1 MSDHLRLSKLSA
13 GLKKSMSAIA
23 MIGAL
28 AVGSAQ
34 ASTLVYCSEASPE
47 TFNPQLASSGT
58 TFDASGIP
66 LYNRLTEFKLGTT
79 EYEPSLA
86 ESWDVSD
93 DGKEITF
100 HLRQGVKFHSNRD
113 FKPTRDFNA
122 DDVVFTFDRQMNKE
136 NPYHNISSRQFE
148 YFESMGFPELIQS
161 VEKVDDYTVKMT
173 LTSPESPFLANLAMA
188 FASIL
193 SAEYAEVL
201 LAKGTPGDIDLKPI
215 GTGPFEFR
223 QYQQDSRILYTKFE
237 DYFGE
242 PAKVDRLIF
251 SITPDASVRFAKLQ
265 KGECHVMPYPNLA
278 DLERM
283 QASDD
288 IEVKELTGLNIGYL
302 AFNMEREPLNKLEV
316 RQALSMAVNREDII
330 EAIFQGNAEVAK
342 NFIPPTMWS
351 YNDDVVDYEYNVEKA
366 KALLAQAGVTDGFEI
381 TLWAMP
387 VQRPYNPNARR
398 MAEMI
403 QSDWAKIGVKAN
415 IVTYEWGEYLTRL
428 RNGEHDTA
436 LMGWTGDNGDP
447 DNFFS
452 VLLSCVAV
460 EAGSNYSQWCNK
472 EFDEILAKAKAT
484 TDHEQRVELY
494 RQAQEL
500 QHREQPVLNIAHST
514 VYMPVRKEVEN
525 YVIDPLGTH
534 NFNQVGIEEK

>member
-1 MSDHLRLSKLSA
+1 MAHHFMLSKLSI
-13 GLKKSMSAIA
+13 GVKRGITAIA
-23 MIGAL
+23 IAGAL
-28 AVGSAQ
+28 AFGSAE

-86 ESWDVSD
+86 ESWDVSE
-93 DGKEITF
+93 DGKEFTF
-100 HLRQGVKFHSNRD
+100 HLRKGVKFHSNKD

-122 DDVVFTFDRQMNKE
+122 DDVIFTFERQMKKDH
-136 NPYHNISSRQFE
+136 PYHNVSSRQFE
-148 YFESMGFPELIQS
+148 YFESMGFPELIES
-161 VEKVDDYTVKMT
+161 VQKIDDHTVKIT

-193 SAEYAEVL
+193 SAEYGETL
-201 LAKGTPGDIDLKPI
+201 LAKGKPEDIDLKPI
-215 GTGPFEFR
+215 GTGPFQLRAYE
-223 QYQQDSRILYTKFE
+223 QDSRILYTKFN

-242 PAKVDRLIF
+242 PAKLDRLIF

-278 DLERM
+278 DIERL

-302 AFNMEREPLNKLEV
+302 AFNMDKEPFDKVEV
-316 RQALSMAVNREDII
+316 RKALSMAVNKADII
-330 EAIFQGNAEVAK
+330 DAIFQGNAQEAK
-342 NFIPPTMWS
+342 NFIPPSMWG
-351 YNDDVVDYEYNVEKA
+351 YNDEIVDYEYDPEAA
-366 KALLAQAGVTDGFEI
+366 KALLAEVGLQDGVEF

-403 QSDWAKIGVKAN
+403 QADWAKIGVKAN

-428 RNGEHDTA
+428 RNGEHDTT

-452 VLLSCVAV
+452 VLLSCVAS
-460 EAGSNYSQWCNK
+460 EAGSNYSRWCNP
-472 EFDEILAKAKAT
+472 EFDAILTEAKAT
-484 TDHEQRVELY
+484 TDHEARVALY
-494 RQAQEL
+494 KKAQEI
-500 QHREQPVLNIAHST
+500 QYREQPTLNIAHST
-514 VYMPVRKEVEN
+514 VYMPVRKEVVN

-534 NFNQVGIEEK
+534 NFNQVEIKD

>member
-1 MSDHLRLSKLSA
+1 MSDNLILSKLSA
-13 GLKKSMSAIA
+13 GVKKAVAATAI
-23 MIGAL
+23 IGAL
-28 AVGSAQ
+28 AFGSAQ

-79 EYEPSLA
+79 EFEPSLA
-86 ESWDVSD
+86 ESWDVSE
-93 DGKEITF
+93 DGKEFTF
-100 HLRQGVKFHSNRD
+100 HLRKGVKFHSNKD

-122 DDVVFTFDRQMNKE
+122 DDVVFTFERQMNADH
-136 NPYHNISSRQFE
+136 PFHNISNRQFE
-148 YFESMGFPELIQS
+148 YFESMGFPELIES
-161 VEKVDDYTVKMT
+161 VEKVDDHTVKIT

-193 SAEYAEVL
+193 SAEYGETL
-201 LAKGTPGDIDLKPI
+201 LAKGKPEQIDLVPI
-215 GTGPFEFR
+215 GTGPFQFR
-223 QYQQDSRILYTKFE
+223 TYEQDSRVLYTKFK

-242 PAKVDRLIF
+242 PAKLDRLIF
-251 SITPDASVRFAKLQ
+251 SITPDAAVRFAKLQ

-278 DLERM
+278 DLESM
-283 QASDD
+283 QANKD
-288 IEVKELTGLNIGYL
+288 IDVKELTGLNIGYL
-302 AFNMEREPLNKLEV
+302 AFNMDKKPLDKVEV
-316 RQALSMAVNREDII
+316 RKALSMAVNKSDII
-330 EAIFQGNAEVAK
+330 EGIFQGNAEIAK
-342 NFIPPTMWS
+342 NFIPPTIWG
-351 YNDDVVDYEYNVEKA
+351 YNEDIVDYEHNLETA
-366 KALLAQAGVTDGFEI
+366 KALMKEAGLEDGFEI
-381 TLWAMP
+381 SLWAMP

-452 VLLSCVAV
+452 VLLSCTAS
-460 EAGSNYSQWCNK
+460 EAGSNYSHWCNP
-472 EFDEILAKAKAT
+472 EFDAILAEAKET
-484 TDHEQRVELY
+484 TDHDKRVALY
-494 RQAQEL
+494 KEAQEI

-514 VYMPVRKEVEN
+514 VYMPVRKEVVN
-525 YVIDPLGTH
+525 YIIDPLGTH
-534 NFNQVGIEEK
+534 NFNQVDVED

>member
-1 MSDHLRLSKLSA
+1 MRKKHLLTTLSLSVRR
-13 GLKKSMSAIA
+13 A
-23 MIGAL
+23 MVTV
-28 AVGSAQ
+28 AVGSALLLGTAQ

-66 LYNRLTEFKLGTT
+66 LYNRLTEFTLGTT
-79 EYEPSLA
+79 ELEPGLA
-86 ESWDVSD
+86 ESWEVSE
-93 DGKEITF
+93 DGKEYTF
-100 HLRQGVKFHSNRD
+100 HLRKGVKFHSNKA

-122 DDVVFTFDRQMNKE
+122 DDVVFTFERQMNPDH
-136 NPYHNISSRQFE
+136 PYHNISSRQFE
-148 YFESMGFPELIQS
+148 YFESMGFPELIES
-161 VEKVDDYTVKMT
+161 VEKIDDHTVKIT

-193 SAEYAEVL
+193 SAEYGEVL
-201 LAKGTPGDIDLKPI
+201 LEKGKPEEIDLKPI
-215 GTGPFEFR
+215 GTGPFQLRAYE
-223 QYQQDSRILYTKFE
+223 QDSRILFTKFK

-242 PAKVDRLIF
+242 PAKLDRLIF

-278 DLERM
+278 DLEKMR
-283 QASDD
+283 ANPD
-288 IEVKELTGLNIGYL
+288 IDVKELTGLNIGYL
-302 AFNMEREPLNKLEV
+302 AFNMEKPPLDKLEV
-316 RQALSMAVNREDII
+316 RKALSMAVNKADII
-330 EAIFQGNAEVAK
+330 DAIFQGNGEAAK
-342 NFIPPTMWS
+342 NFIPPTMWG
-351 YNDDVVDYEYNVEKA
+351 YNDEIVDYEYDPEAA
-366 KALLAQAGVTDGFEI
+366 KALLAEAGVPEGFEVS
-381 TLWAMP
+381 LWAMP

-398 MAEMI
+398 MAEMV
-403 QSDWAKIGVKAN
+403 QSDWEKIGVKAN

-452 VLLSCVAV
+452 VLLSCVAA
-460 EAGSNYSQWCNK
+460 EAGSNYSNWCNS
-472 EFDEILAKAKAT
+472 EFDEILAEAKAA
-484 TDHEQRVELY
+484 TDHDQRVALY
-494 RQAQEL
+494 KKAQEI

-514 VYMPVRKEVEN
+514 VYMPVRKEVVN

-534 NFNQVGIEEK
+534 NFNQVDIED

>member
-1 MSDHLRLSKLSA
+1 MSENIILSKLSA
-13 GLKKSMSAIA
+13 ALKKSAIA
-23 MIGAL
+23 VAVVGSL
-28 AVGSAQ
+28 AFGSAQ

-66 LYNRLTEFKLGTT
+66 LYSRLTEFKLGTT
-79 EYEPSLA
+79 EFEPSLA
-86 ESWDVSD
+86 ESWDVSE
-93 DGKEITF
+93 DGKEFTF
-100 HLRQGVKFHSNRD
+100 HLRKGVKFHSNKD

-122 DDVVFTFDRQMNKE
+122 DDVVFTFERQMNKDH
-136 NPYHNISSRQFE
+136 PFHNVSSRQFE
-148 YFESMGFPELIQS
+148 YFESMGFPELIES
-161 VEKVDDYTVKMT
+161 VQKIDDHTVKIT

-188 FASIL
+188 FASII
-193 SAEYAEVL
+193 SAEYGETL
-201 LAKGTPGDIDLKPI
+201 LAKGKPGDIDLKPI
-215 GTGPFEFR
+215 GTGPFQLRTYE
-223 QYQQDSRILYTKFE
+223 QDSRVLYTKFK

-283 QASDD
+283 QANQD
-288 IEVKELTGLNIGYL
+288 IDVKELTGLNIGYL
-302 AFNMEREPLNKLEV
+302 AFNMDKEPLNKLEV
-316 RQALSMAVNREDII
+316 RKALSMAVNKEDII
-330 EAIFQGNAEVAK
+330 QGIFQGNAEVAK

-351 YNDDVVDYEYNVEKA
+351 YNDDIVDYEYNVETA
-366 KALLAQAGVTDGFEI
+366 KALLKEAGLADGFEI
-381 TLWAMP
+381 DLWAMP

-452 VLLSCVAV
+452 VLLSCTAS
-460 EAGSNYSQWCNK
+460 EAGSNYSKWCNP
-472 EFDEILAKAKAT
+472 EFDAILAEAKAT
-484 TDHEQRVELY
+484 TDQDKRVALY
-494 RQAQEL
+494 RKAQEI
-500 QHREQPVLNIAHST
+500 QHREQPTLNIAHST
-514 VYMPVRKEVEN
+514 VYMPVRKEVIN
-525 YVIDPLGTH
+525 YIIDPLGTH
-534 NFNQVGIEEK
+534 NFNQVDIED

>member
-1 MSDHLRLSKLSA
+1 MRDNFILSKFSA
-13 GLKKSMSAIA
+13 AVKKSAIA
-23 MIGAL
+23 VAVIGTL
-28 AVGSAQ
+28 TLGGAQ

-79 EYEPSLA
+79 EFEPSLA
-86 ESWDVSD
+86 ESWDVSE
-93 DGKEITF
+93 DGKEFTF
-100 HLRQGVKFHSNRD
+100 RLRKGVKFHSNKD

-122 DDVVFTFDRQMNKE
+122 DDVVFTFERQMNKDH
-136 NPYHNISSRQFE
+136 PFHNVSSRQFE
-148 YFESMGFPELIQS
+148 YFESMGFPELIES
-161 VEKVDDYTVKMT
+161 VQKIDDNTVKIT

-188 FASIL
+188 FASII
-193 SAEYAEVL
+193 SAEYGEAL
-201 LAKGTPGDIDLKPI
+201 LAKGKPSDIDLKPI
-215 GTGPFEFR
+215 GTGPFQLRAYE
-223 QYQQDSRILYTKFE
+223 QDSRVLYTKFK

-283 QASDD
+283 QANQD
-288 IEVKELTGLNIGYL
+288 IDVKELTGLNIGYL
-302 AFNMEREPLNKLEV
+302 AFNMDKEPLNKLEV
-316 RQALSMAVNREDII
+316 RQALSMAVNKEDII
-330 EAIFQGNAEVAK
+330 QGIFQGNAEVAK
-342 NFIPPTMWS
+342 NFIPPTMWG
-351 YNDDVVDYEYNVEKA
+351 YNDDIVDYEHNVETA
-366 KALLAQAGVTDGFEI
+366 KALLAEAGLADGFEI
-381 TLWAMP
+381 DLWAMP

-452 VLLSCVAV
+452 VLLSCTAS
-460 EAGSNYSQWCNK
+460 EAGSNYSKWCNP
-472 EFDEILAKAKAT
+472 EFDAILAEAKAT
-484 TDHEQRVELY
+484 TDQDKRVALY
-494 RQAQEL
+494 RQAQEI
-500 QHREQPVLNIAHST
+500 QRREQPTLNIAHST
-514 VYMPVRKEVEN
+514 VYMPVRKEVIN
-525 YVIDPLGTH
+525 YIIDPLGTH
-534 NFNQVGIEEK
+534 NFNQVDIED